1 LITEEEFQ
9 GIILDIEGV
18 LVFQGKAYP
27 GAAELLDLL
36 REKGITIRILSNST
50 LQSRKSYAEKLTAM
64 GFTIYESE
72 VITASFATARYL
84 KTLHPISCWVML
96 KGEGLEE
103 FNGLNHDSD
112 DPEYIVMGD
121 FREGFTFQNMNK
133 ALRLL
138 QKGSK
143 LIVMIPEIVDNSMGG
158 AELTVGAY
166 GKMLGDA
173 ANIEGTYIGKPNKYV
188 FDMTL
193 ETMDIEKNRILM
205 VGDKIA
211 TDVVGAKKIG
221 IRSALVKTGEFKER
235 DLNCDIRPDYIFDS
249 IKDIRKLF
257 Q

>member
-1 LITEEEFQ
+1 MKEEFQ
-9 GIILDIEGV
+9 GIIFDIEGV

-50 LQSRKSYAEKLTAM
+50 LQSRKSYAQKLTDM

-72 VITASFATARYL
+72 VVTASFATARYL
-84 KTLHPISCWVML
+84 KTLHPKSCWVML

-103 FNGLNHDSD
+103 FNSLDHDSE

-121 FREGFTFQNMNK
+121 FREGFNFQNMNK

-138 QKGSK
+138 QGGAK
-143 LIVMIPEIVDNSMGG
+143 LMVMIPEIVDHSMGG

-166 GKMLGDA
+166 GKMLEEA
-173 ANIEGTYIGKPNKYV
+173 ANIKATYIGKPSKYV
-188 FDMTL
+188 FDMTF
-193 ETMDIEKNRILM
+193 ETMDIEKDRILM

-221 IRSALVKTGEFKER
+221 IRSALVKTGEFKES
-235 DLNCDIRPDYIFDS
+235 DLDCDSKPDYVFGS
-249 IKDIRKLF
+249 VKDIRKLF
-257 Q
+257 E